1 LKGNMRG
8 CRIGLIMKRKNEILP
23 YDPALRGVAREL
35 RKNGTLDEVL
45 LWREL
50 RAKQLNCE
58 FHRQVP
64 IGHYIADFYCHELKL
79 AIEVDGSSH
88 NHEDAFERDAER
100 ERELEQLGVTV
111 LRFTERDVR
120 QQIRGV
126 VEAIAEHVAQ
136 CRRKDVPAEQD

>member
-1 LKGNMRG
+1 MKGDLGG
-8 CRIGLIMKRKNEILP
+8 CTIGLRMKRNQVLP

-35 RKNGTLDEVL
+35 RKNGTLGEVL

-50 RAKQLNCE
+50 RARQLNCE

-64 IGHYIADFYCHELKL
+64 IGHYIVDFYSHELKL

-88 NHEDAFERDAER
+88 SHEDAFEGDAETQ
-100 ERELEQLGVTV
+100 RELEQLRVRV

-120 QQIRGV
+120 QEIRGV
-126 VEAIAEHVAQ
+126 VEAIAELAAL
-136 CRRKDVPAEQD
+136 RDSLL

>member
-1 LKGNMRG
+1 
-8 CRIGLIMKRKNEILP
+8 MKRNKTLP

-35 RKNGTLDEVL
+35 RKNGTLGEVL

-64 IGHYIADFYCHELKL
+64 IGHYIVDFYCHELKL

-88 NHEDAFERDAER
+88 NHENAFERDAER
-100 ERELEQLGVTV
+100 QRELEQLGVTL
-111 LRFTERDVR
+111 LRLRERDVR

-126 VEAIAEHVAQ
+126 VDAIAEHVAE
-136 CRRKDVPAEQD
+136 CTRKDIAPEQDRRASIEE

>member
-1 LKGNMRG
+1 
-8 CRIGLIMKRKNEILP
+8 MKRNQILA

-35 RKNGTLDEVL
+35 RKNGTLGEVL

-64 IGHYIADFYCHELKL
+64 VGHYIVDFYCHELKL

-100 ERELEQLGVTV
+100 QREVEQIGVTV

-120 QQIRGV
+120 QQIRRV
-126 VEAIAEHVAQ
+126 VEAIAGHVAQ
-136 CRRKDVPAEQD
+136 CTRKDIPAEQDRSASIEE

>member
-1 LKGNMRG
+1 MYNRSRNGTKPD
-8 CRIGLIMKRKNEILP
+8 P

-35 RKNGTLDEVL
+35 RKNGGLGEVL

-50 RAKQLNCE
+50 RGKQLNCE

-64 IGHYIADFYCHELKL
+64 IGHYVVDFYCHELKL

-88 NHEDAFERDAER
+88 NHEDALERDAER
-100 ERELEQLGVTV
+100 QGELEDLGVTV

-136 CRRKDVPAEQD
+136 CTRKDVPPEQD

>member
-1 LKGNMRG
+1 
-8 CRIGLIMKRKNEILP
+8 MKRNQILS
-23 YDPALRGVAREL
+23 YDPSLRRVAREL
-35 RKNGTLDEVL
+35 RKNGTLGEVL

-64 IGHYIADFYCHELKL
+64 IGHYIVDFYCHELKL

-88 NHEDAFERDAER
+88 NHEDAFGRDVDR
-100 ERELEQLGVTV
+100 QRELEQLGVTV

-120 QQIRGV
+120 QEIRGV
-126 VEAIAEHVAQ
+126 VEAIAERVAQ
-136 CRRKDVPAEQD
+136 CTRREVAAEQD

>member
-1 LKGNMRG
+1 
-8 CRIGLIMKRKNEILP
+8 MKKNTILP

-35 RKNGTLDEVL
+35 RKNGTLGEVL

-50 RAKQLNCE
+50 RAKQVNCE

-64 IGHYIADFYCHELKL
+64 IGHYVVDFYCHELKL

-88 NHEDAFERDAER
+88 NHEDALDRDGERQ
-100 ERELEQLGVTV
+100 RELEQLGVTV

-120 QQIRGV
+120 QEIRGV
-126 VEAIAEHVAQ
+126 VDAIAGQVAR
-136 CRRKDVPAEQD
+136 CARKDVPAEQD